1 MATELKCKVKW
12 TSKCQPQKRLKCAEI
27 TYRQCEDRA
36 IEKCDDNAIQVRE
49 PYQKFD
55 HKEWCLFPDKQEGS
69 EVATSDDSEAEVV
82 DSQGEDPAVLDVGIG
97 TNQVL
102 QGGLRAGRSV

>member
-1 MATELKCKVKW
+1 MFLVF
-12 TSKCQPQKRLKCAEI
+12 
-27 TYRQCEDRA
+27 
-36 IEKCDDNAIQVRE
+36 VR

-82 DSQGEDPAVLDVGIG
+82 DSQGEDSEAEAEDSQGEDPAVLDVGIG

-102 QGGLRAGRSV
+102 QGGLRAGRSVFMPLFESLRQPDGSWR